1 MKKMQRIIPFILLTV
16 ILGGCSEKERES
28 TSTIITGHVKNM
40 SVYPD
45 TKEISVDITDFRGE
59 YSRIIDSINSYGIFK
74 IEFDLYKTQDVLVNP
89 LVGRIIA
96 SPGDSIHLEIDFK
109 DIGNIQ
115 FSGDN
120 QKTNADIYK
129 YLYSNNSIFHFNGPE
144 TRGMSIS
151 AYKSFCDSVKN
162 DAEQKRQDF
171 INKTDPTTL
180 FLDWTK
186 DYINIKYQSSLIY
199 YPYNFAYINRL
210 EYNDLEIPNDYYD
223 FLENIE
229 KNFSETIINTE
240 ISSLLNNYTGFFAQR
255 TISDT
260 TLTEEAYCS
269 KLLSEIID
277 KHKPSFFK
285 QLLIGFLFYDRL
297 NQYDLDFYSANEK
310 VLDKYVKEPSIK
322 IPLNNFY
329 IELQE
334 RQNNLETYSKAT
346 FAKLDGTEAESIFDS
361 IFAKSQGKVIY
372 IDFWGTGCGPCIEE
386 MPNSKKLEQQ
396 LAGQDIEFVFICLD
410 SNEEEAKSI
419 LSKNQLDGQFYFCHG
434 DQGMDIEKTFDFIG
448 IPQYML
454 INKKGHIS
462 ELSTYLRPDLP
473 ETKEKI
479 GKLLNEN

>member
-16 ILGGCSEKERES
+16 ILGGCKQ
-28 TSTIITGHVKNM
+28 TSTIITGHVKNFEM
-40 SVYPD
+40 YPD
-45 TKEISVDITDFRGE
+45 TKEIIVDIIDIRGDNT
-59 YSRIIDSINSYGIFK
+59 RIIDTINSDGTFR
-74 IEFDLYKTQDVLVNP
+74 IELDLYKTQDIVVNP

-96 SPGDSIHLEIDFK
+96 SPGDSIHLELDFK
-109 DIGNIQ
+109 NVLNVQI
-115 FSGDN
+115 SGDN
-120 QKTNADIYK
+120 QKTNADLYK
-129 YLYSNNSIFHFNGPE
+129 YLYSNNSIFHFNGSE

-171 INKTDPTTL
+171 INKTDPTPL

-186 DYINIKYQSSLIY
+186 DYINIKYQSSLLDF
-199 YPYNFAYINRL
+199 PYNFARVNRL
-210 EYNDLEIPNDYYD
+210 DYRDLEIPNDYYD

-229 KNFSETIINTE
+229 KNFSETIINSE
-240 ISSLLNNYTGFFAQR
+240 ISSLLNNYTGFFANR

-260 TLTEEAYCS
+260 TLTEESYYS

-285 QLLIGFLFYDRL
+285 QLLIGYLFYERLDR
-297 NQYDLDFYSANEK
+297 YDLDFYSANEK
-310 VLDKYVKEPSIK
+310 VLKKYVKEPSVK
-322 IPLNNFY
+322 IPLNNCY
-329 IELQE
+329 MELQE
-334 RQNNLETYSKAT
+334 RQNNLEAYSKAT

-372 IDFWGTGCGPCIEE
+372 IDFWGTECPPCIEE
-386 MPNSKKLEQQ
+386 MPNSKILEKQ
-396 LAGQDIEFVFICLD
+396 LTGQDIEFVFICLG
-410 SNEEEAKSI
+410 SNEEKAKSI

-434 DQGMDIEKTFDFIG
+434 NQSLDIEKAFDFIG

-454 INKKGHIS
+454 ISKKGHIV
-462 ELSTYLRPDLP
+462 EFSTYLRPNFPD
-473 ETKEKI
+473 TKEKI